1 MSSLK
6 GSGPFGRLARIER
19 LRDRIGARWS
29 RISGL
34 DATGHC
40 GPFRSEP
47 LRPSSFRLIAGC
59 VQPWWSAAEPI
70 RRAVFFT
77 ATPSLGCHK
86 AGVNSVRSL
95 FALAAYFSVDAILAP
110 TGADELERSA
120 AGSTLDHTS
129 YRHPAVSP
137 PCRVHANTAATFG
150 RLINSA
156 GFTSTAV
163 NRPSDP
169 VSRRSG
175 TCRRTS
181 SPSRPLNHI
190 GWPEIQA
197 TRGSKSATHS
207 RSSSNRLSCGTWP
220 PVVADQSRPG

>member
-1 MSSLK
+1 MSRLT
-6 GSGPFGRLARIER
+6 GSGSFEQVTPIEP
-19 LRDRIGARWS
+19 LRDRVGARWS
-29 RISGL
+29 RISGQ

-59 VQPWWSAAEPI
+59 VQPWWSAAKSI
-70 RRAVFFT
+70 RRTVFFNT
-77 ATPSLGCHK
+77 TPSFGCHK

-95 FALAAYFSVDAILAP
+95 FTLAAYFSVDAILAP

-120 AGSTLDHTS
+120 AVSSPDHIS
-129 YRHPAVSP
+129 YRHPAVSQI
-137 PCRVHANTAATFG
+137 CRVHANTAATFG
-150 RLINSA
+150 RLTNSA

-175 TCRRTS
+175 TCRRTA
-181 SPSRPLNHI
+181 SPSRPLI
-190 GWPEIQA
+190 GWPMIQA
-197 TRGSKSATHS
+197 ARESKSATRS
-207 RSSSNRLSCGTWP
+207 RSSSNRLSYGTWP
-220 PVVADQSRPG
+220 PVVAGQNGPG